1 VATSLLIEVLLGYN
15 GDVGLR
21 LVLFLKGD
29 IDVTLR
35 PKRLIGG
42 ALDVSAK
49 RCTIQI

>member
-1 VATSLLIEVLLGYN
+1 MEVLLGYD
-15 GDVGLR
+15 GDVGVHLSR
-21 LVLFLKGD
+21 AN

-35 PKRLIGG
+35 PKRLLGG